1 MKTYK
6 QPWLKAHP
14 FWALLSVVFLV
25 VGVIAALELTNTTF
39 FFHKRPQL
47 PTAGPATKGEINK
60 PPRVQTETE
69 KTATKDDQSKNEEV
83 TSGVDTNVPLAEPS
97 GTFVSNHHPNLGGK
111 PAPNQIQS
119 VCTTTSGAKCS
130 IVFTKDGV
138 TKSLPA
144 QMTDSEG
151 TTYWTWKLQDIGLT
165 AGSWH
170 VEAKATLGSQTK
182 TASDLM
188 NLEVAE

>member
-1 MKTYK
+1 
-6 QPWLKAHP
+6 
-14 FWALLSVVFLV
+14 
-25 VGVIAALELTNTTF
+25 
-39 FFHKRPQL
+39 L

-60 PPRVQTETE
+60 PPRVQFGS
-69 KTATKDDQSKNEEV
+69 DKNENKE
-83 TSGVDTNVPLAEPS
+83 TSSGGADSQSGVDVNVPLVAPS

-119 VCTTTSGAKCS
+119 VCTTTSGAKCA

-165 AGSWH
+165 AGTWH
-170 VEAKATLGSQTK
+170 VEAKATLGTQTK
-182 TASDLM
+182 TASDYM